1 MFGAHRRKLSTKV
14 GLLAA
19 VVGATGAWSVPMA
32 VADGGAPQGGGGCH
46 MVSSPSSTGLDHMM
60 AGSSNG
66 SGAANMVEMLSRFSP
81 EPFCGP

>member
-1 MFGAHRRKLSTKV
+1 MFGTCRRELATKV

-19 VVGATGAWSVPMA
+19 VVGATWAWSVPTA
-32 VADGGAPQGGGGCH
+32 VAVEGPPQDGGGCH
-46 MVSSPSSTGLDHMM
+46 MVSSPSSTGLNHIM

-66 SGAANMVEMLSRFSP
+66 NGAANMVEMLGHFSP

>member
-1 MFGAHRRKLSTKV
+1 MFGARRRKLATKV
-14 GLLAA
+14 ALTAA

-32 VADGGAPQGGGGCH
+32 VAGGGPPQGGGGCH
-46 MVSSPSSTGLDHMM
+46 MVSSPGSTGLNHMM

-66 SGAANMVEMLSRFSP
+66 NGAANMVEMLSRFSP

>member
-14 GLLAA
+14 ALLAA

-32 VADGGAPQGGGGCH
+32 VADGGPQGGGGCH

>member
-1 MFGAHRRKLSTKV
+1 MFGTYRRKLAAKV

-19 VVGATGAWSVPMA
+19 VVGVTCAWSVPTA
-32 VADGGAPQGGGGCH
+32 VAGEGQPQGGGGCH
-46 MVSSPSSTGLDHMM
+46 MVSSPSSTGLNHMM

-66 SGAANMVEMLSRFSP
+66 NGAANMIEMLSLFSP

>member
-1 MFGAHRRKLSTKV
+1 MFGTCRRKLATKV

-19 VVGATGAWSVPMA
+19 VVGATCAWSVPAA
-32 VADGGAPQGGGGCH
+32 VAVEGPPQDGGGCH
-46 MVSSPSSTGLDHMM
+46 MVSSPSSTGLNQMM

-66 SGAANMVEMLSRFSP
+66 NGAAHMVEMLSRFSP